1 MARVALKFKDKSGK
15 TWTTMEL
22 AKAADRSDSW
32 GYKQIAKVV
41 KGLTT
46 IEEVLEKAWA
56 NPGGRELIFIG
67 ESGIKYTP
75 AIVADKA
82 GISRQ
87 AAAKRIRAAIA
98 NPLKECG
105 LFTCAHGLRSENL
118 TDEQLVVW
126 KQFNAVAFGELSAN
140 EVFAERG

>member
-1 MARVALKFKDKSGK
+1 MARATLKLEDKAGK
-15 TWTTMEL
+15 TWTARTL
-22 AKAADRSDSW
+22 AESADRNDSW
-32 GYKQIAKVV
+32 GYKQIV
-41 KGLTT
+41 KILRRETT

-56 NPGGRELIFIG
+56 NPDGRDLIFIG

-118 TDEQLVVW
+118 TDEQRETMAEFR
-126 KQFNAVAFGELSAN
+126 KIHNKELSAN
-140 EVFAERG
+140 QAFAG